1 MLDGLGEEK
10 LFGGVL
16 GADDEDGDGPVG
28 IRCFGVLLVLV
39 F

>member
-16 GADDEDGDGPVG
+16 GADDENGDGLVG
-28 IRCFGVLLVLV
+28 IRCLRVLLVLV